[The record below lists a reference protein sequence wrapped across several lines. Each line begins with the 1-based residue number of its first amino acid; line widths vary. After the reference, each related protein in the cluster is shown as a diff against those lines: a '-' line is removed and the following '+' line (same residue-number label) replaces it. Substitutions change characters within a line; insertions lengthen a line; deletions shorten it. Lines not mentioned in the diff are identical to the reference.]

1 MIKVTSYMGDLV
13 LSQLAREGSP
23 VGVFSVVF
31 IRFSDI
37 ITEEPFTRTKL
48 DVILLSLSKGHRIR
62 TAFIIGIVELNPVIF
77 PKTDS
82 TNVVCAWR
90 FFF

>member
-23 VGVFSVVF
+23 VWVFSVVF

-37 ITEEPFTRTKL
+37 ITKEPFTRTKL
-48 DVILLSLSKGHRIR
+48 DVILLSLSKRHGIR
-62 TAFIIGIVELNPVIF
+62 TAFIIGIVELNPVVL
-77 PKTDS
+77 PKADS
-82 TNVVCAWR
+82 TNVVCAWW
-90 FFF
+90 FLF

>member
-1 MIKVTSYMGDLV
+1 MIKVTSYTGDLV

-23 VGVFSVVF
+23 VWVFF
-31 IRFSDI
+31 IMLIWCSDI
-37 ITEEPFTRTKL
+37 ITKEPITRTKL
-48 DVILLSLSKGHRIR
+48 DVILLSVSKRHRIR

-77 PKTDS
+77 PKADS